1 MKSCREDRVPKECIF
16 SFKVLARDNNM
27 VGKKERIRVAAKDGK
42 RKRISVPV
50 TLIISNM

>member
-1 MKSCREDRVPKECIF
+1 MKSHRGERVPKECVF
-16 SFKVLARDNNM
+16 SFKVLARDHNV
-27 VGKKERIRVAAKDGK
+27 VGKRERIRVAAKDGK